1 MTATINCSRCGTP
14 LEGQADVGTDKCGW
28 CECDIRNQRRREQE
42 KAQPGSLHPVVGCDV
57 CRTDHQADDVTH
69 LRIYVAGS
77 EGVNVCL
84 QCRQVLT
91 EVLRGMMRAEHA
103 GMKRGYLA
111 CKKVQEA
118 KASNEKL
125 TP

>member
-1 MTATINCSRCGTP
+1 MKKKSSIASKESN
-14 LEGQADVGTDKCGW
+14 QA
-28 CECDIRNQRRREQE
+28 RS
-42 KAQPGSLHPVVGCDV
+42 AGSHERMVGCDV
-57 CRTDHQADDVTH
+57 CRTTHRADDVTH

-111 CKKVQEA
+111 CKEVQKA
-118 KASNEKL
+118 KASNVGAQR
-125 TP
+125 TPNQE